1 MQAAE
6 VMGQMEHLLNVYA
19 AKAAPQSVAHFL
31 GYIEVTSAQATKSL
45 TEGLW
50 LVSGILRG
58 SLVFDMVWRS
68 CIAGSE
74 YS

>member
-50 LVSGILRG
+50 LVSGSLRG
-58 SLVFDMVWRS
+58 ALVLDMAS
-68 CIAGSE
+68 GPCTAGSE
-74 YS
+74 AS